1 MSQIRIGTL
10 TIGQA
15 PRPDLVQSLKVQ
27 MPHTEII
34 QVGALDGLAQH
45 DLPKTESFHPDDY
58 LLTTRLKNGELV
70 TVPEAFLIPKMAE
83 GLKRLEQQQVD
94 LIYLLCAGTFAE
106 LKSGVPLI
114 KPFVL
119 AHQLL
124 STIGIK
130 KVGIIAPIPKQVR
143 PIQERWAGEGFEC
156 TVWSADVTDA
166 HADLINSI
174 EQKQGTADFKAL
186 VLDYVGHP
194 AEVSQKLQA
203 KLDIPVID
211 FGEIAVA
218 TLKSI
223 L

>member
-15 PRPDLVQSLKVQ
+15 PRPDLVQSLKAQ
-27 MPHTEII
+27 MPHAEII

-45 DLPKTESFHPDDY
+45 DLPKTVSFHPDDY

-83 GLKRLEQQQVD
+83 GLQRLEQQQVD
-94 LIYLLCAGTFAE
+94 LIYLLCAGTFAA

-124 STIGIK
+124 STIGIRN
-130 KVGIIAPIPKQVR
+130 VGIIAPIPEQVR
-143 PIQERWAGEGFEC
+143 PIQDRWEGEGFEC
-156 TVWSADVTDA
+156 TVWSADVTNTDPK
-166 HADLINSI
+166 LIQQI
-174 EQKQGTADFKAL
+174 KERQKEAGFKAL
-186 VLDYVGHP
+186 ILDYVGHP
-194 AEVSQKLQA
+194 ADISQQLQVN
-203 KLDIPVID
+203 LDIPVID
-211 FGEIAVA
+211 FGEIAVT

-223 L
+223 R